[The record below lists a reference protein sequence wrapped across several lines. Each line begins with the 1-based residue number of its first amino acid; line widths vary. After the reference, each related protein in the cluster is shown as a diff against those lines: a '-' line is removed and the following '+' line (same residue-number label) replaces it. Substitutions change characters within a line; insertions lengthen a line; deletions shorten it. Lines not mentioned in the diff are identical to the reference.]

1 MGEID
6 MIRINAIGETC
17 PIPVVKTLKALEEL
31 NGTGTVE
38 TLVDNEIAVEN
49 LTKMATNKGY
59 EVTVDKLPNHEFK
72 VTINT
77 RKEEESSSEAPADAN
92 ENRASNENIISNK
105 NRAVVISS
113 NKMGEGNDD
122 LGKVLI
128 KGFIYALSQLD
139 NLPNT
144 LIFYNGG
151 AAFTCEGSSS
161 LEDLSSM
168 EEKGVEILTC
178 GTCLDYYG
186 LTEKLKVGQVTNM
199 YVIAEKMSQADLI
212 IKP

>member
-1 MGEID
+1 
-6 MIRINAIGETC
+6 MIRINAIGEPC
-17 PIPVVKTLKALEEL
+17 PVPVVKSLKAIEEL
-31 NGTGTVE
+31 NGAGTVE

-59 EVTVDKLPNHEFK
+59 DVTVAKLPNHEFK

-77 RKEEESSSEAPADAN
+77 CKEAEGSSEAPADVN
-92 ENRASNENIISNK
+92 ENIASNENRISNK
-105 NRAVVISS
+105 NRVVVISS
-113 NKMGEGNDD
+113 DKMGEGNDD

-128 KGFIYALSQLD
+128 KGFLYALSQLEA
-139 NLPNT
+139 LPNT

-151 AAFTCEGSSS
+151 AVFTCEGSSS

-186 LTEKLKVGQVTNM
+186 LTQKLKVGQVTNM
-199 YVIAEKMSQADLI
+199 YVIAERMSQADLI

>member
-1 MGEID
+1 

-17 PIPVVKTLKALEEL
+17 PMPVVKTLKALEEL

-59 EVTVDKLPNHEFK
+59 DVTVDKLPNHQFK
-72 VTINT
+72 VTLNT
-77 RKEEESSSEAPADAN
+77 GKKAESSSEASADLN
-92 ENRASNENIISNK
+92 DNIASNENIVSNK
-105 NRAVVISS
+105 NRVVVISS
-113 NKMGEGNDD
+113 DKMGEGNDD

-128 KGFIYALSQLD
+128 KGFLYAVSQQES
-139 NLPNT
+139 LPNT

-151 AAFTCEGSSS
+151 AVFTCEGSNS
-161 LEDLSSM
+161 LEDLTFM

-186 LTEKLKVGQVTNM
+186 LTQKLKVGQVTNM